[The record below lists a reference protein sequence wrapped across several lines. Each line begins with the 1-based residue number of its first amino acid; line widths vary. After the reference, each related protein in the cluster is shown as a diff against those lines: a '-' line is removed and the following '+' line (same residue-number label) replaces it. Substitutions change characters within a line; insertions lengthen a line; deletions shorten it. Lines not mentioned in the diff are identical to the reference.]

1 VSKDIQKRQEG
12 IPKPIVDRA
21 WDAQVRLCGRY
32 RRLVARGKSR
42 QVAVIA
48 VARELAAFIWD
59 IGRMGMTLAVP
70 QSEQPA

>member
-1 VSKDIQKRQEG
+1 
-12 IPKPIVDRA
+12 
-21 WDAQVRLCGRY
+21 
-32 RRLVARGKSR
+32 VARGKSR
-42 QVAVIA
+42 QVAIIA